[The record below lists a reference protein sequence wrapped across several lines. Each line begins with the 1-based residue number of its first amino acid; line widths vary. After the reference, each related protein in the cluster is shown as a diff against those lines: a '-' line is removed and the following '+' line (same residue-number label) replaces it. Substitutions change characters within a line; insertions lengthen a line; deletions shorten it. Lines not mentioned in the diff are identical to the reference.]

1 MACTRLALLLLL
13 VAALAACGQQTP
25 AFTRIGTLPPGSTIA
40 VRNDRGDISVYAPE
54 RGQPASMYTIAA
66 NLAAPQTSIVV
77 RGRSIVVSAAGPG
90 LNYLIRGPKGSVL
103 DLSTRDGSINVADFD
118 GTVSART
125 GRGDIKMLIPQ
136 YGNASVGTGNI
147 SVIFAST
154 TWPGTLHFSA
164 AKGDVELYVNENA
177 AAHVHLHTD
186 RGTIFTDFPLKGTA
200 SGTSETIDA
209 GINGGAKRSI
219 EVEVRDGSIRLLQ
232 LKPQV

>member
-13 VAALAACGQQTP
+13 VAPLTACGRQTA
-25 AFTRIGTLPPGSTIA
+25 AFTRIGSLPPGSTIT
-40 VRNDRGDISVYAPE
+40 VRNVRGDISVYAPE
-54 RGQPASMYTIAA
+54 RGQPASMYTISA
-66 NLAAPQTSIVV
+66 NQDVPQGSIVA
-77 RGRSIVVSAAGPG
+77 RGRSIVVSAPG
-90 LNYLIRGPKGSVL
+90 TDLNYLIRGPKGAVL
-103 DLSTRDGSINVADFD
+103 NLFTRRGSINVADFD
-118 GTVSART
+118 GVVNARAGT
-125 GRGDIKMLIPQ
+125 GDIKMLVPQ
-136 YGNASVGTGNI
+136 YGNATVGTGNI

-186 RGTIFTDFPLKGTA
+186 NGTIFTDFPLKGTA

-209 GINGGAKRSI
+209 GINGGAKRGI
-219 EVEVRDGSIRLLQ
+219 DVEVRDGSIRLLQ

>member
-13 VAALAACGQQTP
+13 TSLAACGHQEF
-25 AFTRIGTLPPGSTIA
+25 AFQRIGTVPPGAAI
-40 VRNDRGDISVYAPE
+40 VVHNVQGDISVYAPE

-66 NLAAPQTSIVV
+66 NTAMPESSIVF
-77 RGRSIVVSAAGPG
+77 RGRRVSVSARGPG
-90 LNYLIRGPKGSVL
+90 VNYLIRGPKGAVL
-103 DLSTRDGSINVADFD
+103 DLGTSDGSINVADFD
-118 GTVSART
+118 GVVTART

-154 TWPGTLHFSA
+154 AWPGTLHFSA
-164 AKGDVELYVNENA
+164 DRGDVELYVNENA

-200 SGTSETIDA
+200 SGTSETIGA
-209 GINGGAKRSI
+209 TINGGANRGI
-219 EVEVRDGSIRLLQ
+219 DVEVRDGSIRLLQ